1 MILIVNTAEETLQA
15 LLVRDG
21 VVLDS
26 FQEACSGRMNEVMG
40 PAVERLLS
48 GPGLSSLTALA
59 CVSGPGS
66 FTGLR
71 LGLAFCHGL
80 SLARELPMAGL
91 DHLPLL
97 AGSAFD
103 LSSASSQ
110 PFDEVHVLTHSRT
123 ARVYH
128 QSFAPGPAPLSPPCD
143 LAAQAACDL
152 ITARASRA
160 DAPARRMALLGTGLR
175 RNTAAF
181 APLASLD
188 HVTLL
193 DLEVPAHQALARAA
207 QAASY
212 DGPPV
217 EACYLRGSDAEE
229 NLAAIAAGRGL
240 SESEAL
246 ARMEE
251 AMR

>member
-1 MILIVNTAEETLQA
+1 MILVVNTAEETLQA
-15 LLVRDG
+15 LLVRDSA
-21 VVLDS
+21 VLDS

-48 GPGLSSLTALA
+48 GPGLASLAGLA
-59 CVSGPGS
+59 CVRGPGS

-71 LGLAFCHGL
+71 LGLAYCHGL

-97 AGSAFD
+97 ADSAFD
-103 LSSASSQ
+103 SGQ

-128 QSFAPGPAPLSPPCD
+128 QCFAPGPEPLSPPRD
-143 LAAQAACDL
+143 LAAQAACEL
-152 ITARASRA
+152 IASRA
-160 DAPARRMALLGTGLR
+160 ADPARKIALLGTGLR
-175 RNTAAF
+175 RNAPAF
-181 APLASLD
+181 APLGDLG

-193 DLEVPAHQALARAA
+193 DLEVPSHQALVRAA
-207 QAASY
+207 KAATY

-240 SESEAL
+240 SEAEAL

-251 AMR
+251 AMK

>member
-15 LLVRDG
+15 LLAQDAA
-21 VVLDS
+21 VLGS
-26 FQEACSGRMNEVMG
+26 FQEVCSGRMNEVMG

-48 GPGLSSLTALA
+48 GPGISSLTALA
-59 CVSGPGS
+59 CVRGPGS

-97 AGSAFD
+97 ADSAFD
-103 LSSASSQ
+103 LSLDSGQ
-110 PFDEVHVLTHSRT
+110 TFDEVHVLTHSRT

-128 QSFAPGPAPLSPPCD
+128 QCFAPGPEPLSPPRD

-152 ITARASRA
+152 IAARAA
-160 DAPARRMALLGTGLR
+160 DPARKIALLGTGLR
-175 RNTAAF
+175 RNAAAF
-181 APLASLD
+181 APLATHDS
-188 HVTLL
+188 VTLM
-193 DLEVPAHQALARAA
+193 DLEVPSHQALVRAA
-207 QAASY
+207 KAATY

-240 SESEAL
+240 SEAEAL

-251 AMR
+251 AMK

>member
-1 MILIVNTAEETLQA
+1 VILIVNTAEETLQA
-15 LLVRDG
+15 LLAQDG
-21 VVLDS
+21 HVLGS

-40 PAVERLLS
+40 PAVKRLLS
-48 GPGLSSLTALA
+48 GHGLPSLASLA
-59 CVSGPGS
+59 CVRGPGS

-71 LGLAFCHGL
+71 LGLAYCHGL

-91 DHLPLL
+91 EHLPLL
-97 AGSAFD
+97 ADSAFD
-103 LSSASSQ
+103 SGQ
-110 PFDEVHVLTHSRT
+110 TFDEVHVLTHSRT
-123 ARVYH
+123 ARVYY
-128 QSFAPGPAPLSPPCD
+128 QGFAPGPEALTPPRD

-152 ITARASRA
+152 ITSRA
-160 DAPARRMALLGTGLR
+160 DAPARKMALLGTGLR
-175 RNTAAF
+175 RNAAAF
-181 APLASLD
+181 APLAEFG

-193 DLEVPAHQALARAA
+193 DLEVPSHQALVRAA
-207 QAASY
+207 QTASY

-240 SESEAL
+240 SEAEAL

-251 AMR
+251 AMK

>member
-1 MILIVNTAEETLQA
+1 MILVVNTAEETLQA
-15 LLVRDG
+15 LLAQDG
-21 VVLDS
+21 RVLDS

-48 GPGLSSLTALA
+48 GPGLASLTGLA
-59 CVSGPGS
+59 CVRGPGS

-97 AGSAFD
+97 ADSAFD
-103 LSSASSQ
+103 LSLDSDQ
-110 PFDEVHVLTHSRT
+110 TFDEVHVLTHSRT

-128 QSFAPGPAPLSPPCD
+128 QCFAPGPEPLSPPRD

-152 ITARASRA
+152 IAARASRA
-160 DAPARRMALLGTGLR
+160 DAPARKIALLGTGLR
-175 RNTAAF
+175 RNAAAF
-181 APLASLD
+181 APLATHDS
-188 HVTLL
+188 VTLM
-193 DLEVPAHQALARAA
+193 DLEVPSHQALVRAA
-207 QAASY
+207 KAASY

-240 SESEAL
+240 SEAEAL

-251 AMR
+251 AMK

>member
-1 MILIVNTAEETLQA
+1 MILVVNTAEETLQA
-15 LLVRDG
+15 LLAQDG
-21 VVLDS
+21 HVLGS
-26 FQEACSGRMNEVMG
+26 FQDACSGRMNEVMG

-48 GPGLSSLTALA
+48 GHGLASLAGLA
-59 CVSGPGS
+59 CVRGPGS

-71 LGLAFCHGL
+71 LGLAYCHGL

-97 AGSAFD
+97 ADSAFD
-103 LSSASSQ
+103 SGQS
-110 PFDEVHVLTHSRT
+110 FDEVHVLTHSRT

-128 QSFAPGPAPLSPPCD
+128 QAFAPGPKPLSPPSD
-143 LAAQAACDL
+143 FAAQAACDL
-152 ITARASRA
+152 ITSRASRA
-160 DAPARRMALLGTGLR
+160 DNPARKIALLGTGLR
-175 RNTAAF
+175 RNAAAF
-181 APLASLD
+181 APLGDLG

-193 DLEVPAHQALARAA
+193 DLEVPSQQALVRAA
-207 QAASY
+207 KAATY

-240 SESEAL
+240 SEAEAL

>member
-1 MILIVNTAEETLQA
+1 MILVVNTAEETLQA

-21 VVLDS
+21 HVLDG

-59 CVSGPGS
+59 CVRGPGS

-71 LGLAFCHGL
+71 LGLAYCHGL

-97 AGSAFD
+97 ADSAFE
-103 LSSASSQ
+103 SGQ
-110 PFDEVHVLTHSRT
+110 FFDEVHVLTHSRT

-128 QSFAPGPAPLSPPCD
+128 QAFAPGPEALTPPRD

-152 ITARASRA
+152 IASRASRTA
-160 DAPARRMALLGTGLR
+160 DPARKIALLGTGLR
-175 RNTAAF
+175 RNAAVF
-181 APLASLD
+181 APLGDLG

-193 DLEVPAHQALARAA
+193 DLEVPSQQALVRAA
-207 QAASY
+207 SVATY

-240 SESEAL
+240 SEAEAL

-251 AMR
+251 AMK

>member
-15 LLVRDG
+15 LLAQDG
-21 VVLDS
+21 HVLGS
-26 FQEACSGRMNEVMG
+26 FQEVCSGRMNEVMG
-40 PAVERLLS
+40 PAVEHLLS
-48 GPGLSSLTALA
+48 GPGLASLSGLA
-59 CVSGPGS
+59 CVRGPGS

-97 AGSAFD
+97 ADSAFEFG
-103 LSSASSQ
+103 Q

-128 QSFAPGPAPLSPPCD
+128 QCFAPGPEPLSPPRD

-152 ITARASRA
+152 IAARA
-160 DAPARRMALLGTGLR
+160 DAPARKIALLGTGLR
-175 RNTAAF
+175 RNAAAF
-181 APLASLD
+181 APLATHD
-188 HVTLL
+188 NVTLL
-193 DLEVPAHQALARAA
+193 DLEVPSHQALVRAA
-207 QAASY
+207 QAATY

-240 SESEAL
+240 SEAEAL

-251 AMR
+251 AMK

>member
-15 LLVRDG
+15 LLAQDAT
-21 VVLDS
+21 VLGS

-48 GPGLSSLTALA
+48 GPGLSALTALA
-59 CVSGPGS
+59 CVRGPGS

-71 LGLAFCHGL
+71 LGLAYCHGL

-97 AGSAFD
+97 ADSAFE
-103 LSSASSQ
+103 SGQ
-110 PFDEVHVLTHSRT
+110 IFDEVHVLTHSRT

-128 QSFAPGPAPLSPPCD
+128 QAFAPGPEPLTPPRD

-152 ITARASRA
+152 IDARASRS
-160 DAPARRMALLGTGLR
+160 DAPTRRMALLGTGLR
-175 RNTAAF
+175 RNAAAF
-181 APLASLD
+181 APLADLG

-193 DLEVPAHQALARAA
+193 DLEVPSQQALARAA

-240 SESEAL
+240 SEAEAL

>member
-15 LLVRDG
+15 LLVQDG
-21 VVLDS
+21 RVLDS

-48 GPGLSSLTALA
+48 GPGLPGLVGLTALA
-59 CVSGPGS
+59 CVRGPGS

-71 LGLAFCHGL
+71 LGLAYCHGL

-91 DHLPLL
+91 EHLPLL
-97 AGSAFD
+97 ADSAFD
-103 LSSASSQ
+103 SGQS
-110 PFDEVHVLTHSRT
+110 FDEVHVLTHSRT

-128 QSFAPGPAPLSPPCD
+128 QCFAPGPEPLTPPRD
-143 LAAQAACDL
+143 LAAQAACEL
-152 ITARASRA
+152 IATRA
-160 DAPARRMALLGTGLR
+160 DAPARKIALLGTGLR
-175 RNTAAF
+175 RNAAAF
-181 APLASLD
+181 ATLGELG
-188 HVTLL
+188 HVTLM
-193 DLEVPAHQALARAA
+193 DLEVPSQQALVRAA
-207 QAASY
+207 KAASY

-240 SESEAL
+240 SEAEAL

>member
-15 LLVRDG
+15 LLVQDG
-21 VVLDS
+21 RVLDS
-26 FQEACSGRMNEVMG
+26 FQEPCSGRMNEVMG

-59 CVSGPGS
+59 CVRGPGS

-71 LGLAFCHGL
+71 LGLAYCHGL

-97 AGSAFD
+97 ADSAFE
-103 LSSASSQ
+103 AGQ
-110 PFDEVHVLTHSRT
+110 TFDEVHVLTHSRT

-128 QSFAPGPAPLSPPCD
+128 QAFAPGPEALSPPRD
-143 LAAQAACDL
+143 LTAQAACDL
-152 ITARASRA
+152 IAARA
-160 DAPARRMALLGTGLR
+160 DAPARKIALLGTGLR
-175 RNTAAF
+175 RNAAAF
-181 APLASLD
+181 APLADLG
-188 HVTLL
+188 HVTLM
-193 DLEVPAHQALARAA
+193 DLEVPSQQALVRAA
-207 QAASY
+207 QVASY

-240 SESEAL
+240 SEAEAL

-251 AMR
+251 AMK

>member
-1 MILIVNTAEETLQA
+1 
-15 LLVRDG
+15 
-21 VVLDS
+21 
-26 FQEACSGRMNEVMG
+26 MNEVMG

-48 GPGLSSLTALA
+48 GPGLPGLVGLTALA
-59 CVSGPGS
+59 CVRGPGS

-71 LGLAFCHGL
+71 LGLAYCHGL

-91 DHLPLL
+91 EHLPLL
-97 AGSAFD
+97 ADSAFD
-103 LSSASSQ
+103 SGQS
-110 PFDEVHVLTHSRT
+110 FDEVHVLTHSRT

-128 QSFAPGPAPLSPPCD
+128 QCFTPGPEPLTPPRD
-143 LAAQAACDL
+143 LAAQAACEL
-152 ITARASRA
+152 ITARA
-160 DAPARRMALLGTGLR
+160 DNPARKIALLGTGLR
-175 RNTAAF
+175 RNAAAF
-181 APLASLD
+181 APLGELG
-188 HVTLL
+188 HVTLM
-193 DLEVPAHQALARAA
+193 DLEVPSQQSLVRAA

-240 SESEAL
+240 SEAEAL

-251 AMR
+251 AMK